1 MAPWMQW
8 RFVYWEIPMV
18 TAAVQVRI
26 PAASTE
32 VRVAKAI
39 LVVEDEA
46 FVSRVTCDVL
56 SRQGYSVLW
65 ARNASE
71 ARKIFLRHSGQIAL
85 ILCDAVLP
93 DGNGMALAQDFSR
106 ETPGLKL
113 IIASG
118 YPPALLA
125 NGDAEAG
132 MFLAKPYS
140 SATLME
146 AVRNVMGDE
155 RAS

>member
-1 MAPWMQW
+1 MAAAAIQIRISMA
-8 RFVYWEIPMV
+8 
-18 TAAVQVRI
+18 TA
-26 PAASTE
+26 E

-85 ILCDAVLP
+85 LLCDAVLP
-93 DGNGMALAQDFSR
+93 DGNGIALAQDFGR
-106 ETPGLKL
+106 EAPALKF
-113 IIASG
+113 IVISG

-125 NGDAEAG
+125 NLHEKADAV
-132 MFLAKPYS
+132 FLAKPYS
-140 SATLME
+140 AATLTA
-146 AVRNVMGDE
+146 AVRGVVGDE
-155 RAS
+155 HAAEQVA